1 MKEQK
6 SNFRWLVLVLLFLN
20 NFMGFFSI
28 NSIPPLFMEIVEQI
42 PLTKAEMGSIMG
54 IIVLSSLFFAPLGG
68 GISDRIGCRWAA
80 GMGIIIA
87 AIAGALRAYTESS
100 IGLMTCMFFIGAG
113 LSVFAPNMPKALGIW
128 FPRSE
133 LAFVNGIST
142 AGLGLGGAVGMAT
155 SASIL
160 SPAFGGWRE
169 TMLVIAG
176 CLLSMGI
183 LWMLLYKDRKA
194 EGSTE
199 EKSQSVLKNF
209 KKVFRV
215 KDIWLLSIFYGLHMV
230 GMMAVITFL
239 PISLQERGVERA
251 GELASIMMGMAVI
264 FNILG
269 GIISDKFGIRK
280 PLLILGTIISGLCV
294 FTFSVL
300 SGIPI
305 IIALVIAGAGIGT
318 LVPILFTLPIEIK
331 EIGPGLAATAVGLL
345 LMVGN
350 TGGFFGP
357 LISGKLMD
365 ITGSYIASFIF
376 MGAVLIVAAVFAIPI
391 KDTVRKEK
399 QSEVAFH

>member
-1 MKEQK
+1 
-6 SNFRWLVLVLLFLN
+6 
-20 NFMGFFSI
+20 
-28 NSIPPLFMEIVEQI
+28 
-42 PLTKAEMGSIMG
+42 
-54 IIVLSSLFFAPLGG
+54 
-68 GISDRIGCRWAA
+68 
-80 GMGIIIA
+80 
-87 AIAGALRAYTESS
+87 
-100 IGLMTCMFFIGAG
+100 
-113 LSVFAPNMPKALGIW
+113 MPKALGIW
-128 FPRSE
+128 FPRNE

-176 CLLSMGI
+176 CLSSTGI
-183 LWMLLYKDRKA
+183 LWMLLYKDRRA
-194 EGSTE
+194 EGPTG

-209 KKVFRV
+209 KKVFKV

-230 GMMAVITFL
+230 GMMGVITFL

-269 GIISDKFGIRK
+269 GILSDKLGIRK
-280 PLLILGTIISGLCV
+280 SLLILCTIISGLCV

-376 MGAVLIVAAVFAIPI
+376 MGAVLIVAAVFIIPI
-391 KDTVRKEK
+391 KDTVREKK
-399 QSEVAFH
+399 QSEVALH